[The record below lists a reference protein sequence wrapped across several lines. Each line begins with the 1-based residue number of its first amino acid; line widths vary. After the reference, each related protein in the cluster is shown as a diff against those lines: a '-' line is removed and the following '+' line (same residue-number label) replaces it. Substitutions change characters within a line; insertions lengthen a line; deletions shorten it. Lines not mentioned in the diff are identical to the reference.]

1 MIHVLGGGP
10 LKVPVST
17 PKSSALF
24 MEQEV
29 ERLLAA
35 LAVSERE
42 RSSERTGRIRAEQA
56 LRVARATVRV
66 TVLTFRHV
74 LF

>member
-1 MIHVLGGGP
+1 
-10 LKVPVST
+10 
-17 PKSSALF
+17 